1 MTFPHP
7 YRILTTTMSKGGAEM
22 IKTVGIVSLSSGV
35 LGEELV
41 RHELE
46 IGHAL
51 PRAIIPFGVEAV
63 VDVKKQRISF

>member
-1 MTFPHP
+1 
-7 YRILTTTMSKGGAEM
+7 M

-51 PRAIIPFGVEAV
+51 PLAIIPFGVEAV
-63 VDVKKQRISF
+63 VDVEKQRISF

>member
-1 MTFPHP
+1 
-7 YRILTTTMSKGGAEM
+7 M

-46 IGHAL
+46 IGLARL
-51 PRAIIPFGVEAV
+51 RAIIPFGVEAV
-63 VDVKKQRISF
+63 VDVEKQRISF

>member
-1 MTFPHP
+1 
-7 YRILTTTMSKGGAEM
+7 M
-22 IKTVGIVSLSSGV
+22 IKTVGIVNLSSGV
-35 LGEELV
+35 LGEGFV

-63 VDVKKQRISF
+63 VDVEKQRISF